1 MARLTVEAPGGEV
14 FEREVVHHPGAVVVV
29 PILDDGPAG
38 APAVLLVR
46 QYRAAVDRWLLELPA
61 GKRDVSG
68 EAPEQTARRE
78 LEEEVGMRAGR
89 MEELV
94 SFYNSPGFCDEHTY
108 VYLARGLTP
117 CDTSPH
123 GVEEGLMAIE
133 QLPLEAAAAMVRR
146 GEIEDAKTI
155 VGLCLA
161 RETLRQA
168 G

>member
-1 MARLTVEAPGGEV
+1 
-14 FEREVVHHPGAVVVV
+14 
-29 PILDDGPAG
+29 
-38 APAVLLVR
+38 
-46 QYRAAVDRWLLELPA
+46 
-61 GKRDVSG
+61 
-68 EAPEQTARRE
+68 
-78 LEEEVGMRAGR
+78 MRAGR

-117 CDTSPH
+117 CDTSPQ
-123 GVEEGLMAIE
+123 GVEEGLMTIE
-133 QLPLEAAAAMVRR
+133 QVPLEAAVAMVRR

-161 RETLRQA
+161 REALRQP